1 MTSNLSSSTGTGNT
15 DAGNANAASPRW
27 RDLQQRA
34 ETGELPVDRLHREL
48 LTVQNCETDDATN
61 QRTEQLV
68 SSAISAFAPGAT
80 FEFDR
85 GLVVQNLEEILV
97 LLIALRDQETNGKQ
111 LIEDLSTL
119 FDAGVS
125 PGTVYPRLHDLEDD
139 GILQVH
145 ELIRTKEYQVG
156 DTERARAQ
164 IENAMYQHLV
174 LGSVFAAALDDL

>member
-1 MTSNLSSSTGTGNT
+1 MTSNLSSST
-15 DAGNANAASPRW
+15 DAGNASAAAPRW
-27 RDLQQRA
+27 RELQQRA

-48 LTVQNCETDDATN
+48 LTVQNGETDDAPN

-68 SSAISAFAPGAT
+68 SSAASTFAPERG
-80 FEFDR
+80 FRFDR
-85 GLVVQNLEEILV
+85 GLVVENLEEILI
-97 LLIALRDQETNGKQ
+97 LLIALREQETNGKQ

-156 DTERARAQ
+156 DTERARAR
-164 IENAMYQHLV
+164 IEDAMYQHLV